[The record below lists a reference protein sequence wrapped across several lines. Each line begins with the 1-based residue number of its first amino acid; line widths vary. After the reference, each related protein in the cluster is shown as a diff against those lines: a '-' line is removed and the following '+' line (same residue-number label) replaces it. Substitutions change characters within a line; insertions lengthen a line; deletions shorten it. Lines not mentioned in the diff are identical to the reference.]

1 MSREEQH
8 LVSQI
13 EPAIAHF
20 DELGVCITQTVL
32 CGYLHISMND
42 LAGRYP
48 YAREMLSDA
57 KERTRHRPRLQINN
71 LYQRVVGVIQMLETQ
86 QEPVTRHTI
95 CMRLQ
100 ITVHTINHDPEVK
113 ALIDGVMAEKRSV
126 AKAARRA
133 LYENELIECLHK
145 TYALLAATQDVFSY
159 TRLCIATG
167 KDERTFRQYPR
178 ASMIAKQLV
187 ATHEREVCCA
197 REELVVILN
206 TYTIEMLEQVVTA
219 TFRTPNTIAWQF
231 IATSTYVCC
240 SGTTARSRCSAS
252 SVDFGKRSESLS
264 KMGKKSQ
271 VELYVH
277 NRLEHSNTKSY

>member
-48 YAREMLSDA
+48 YAREMLLNA

-71 LYQRVVGVIQMLETQ
+71 LYERVVGVIQMLETQ

-113 ALIDGVMAEKRSV
+113 ALIDGVMARRSV

-206 TYTIEMLEQVVTA
+206 VYNRDARTGCNSDV
-219 TFRTPNTIAWQF
+219 RTPNTIAWQF

-252 SVDFGKRSESLS
+252 SVKFGKRSESLS

-277 NRLEHSNTKSY
+277 